1 MMFKDKYMSIF
12 SRPIEATVIILNRFC
27 NSRERVQQTAYCLLR
42 EMFFFFRCS
51 YVRLYE
57 QTKIPLLQKA
67 KRSLILNH
75 I

>member
-42 EMFFFFRCS
+42 EMFFFFGVPM
-51 YVRLYE
+51 YDFMN
-57 QTKIPLLQKA
+57 KQKCPFF
-67 KRSLILNH
+67 KKLNALSS
-75 I
+75 

>member
-42 EMFFFFRCS
+42 EMFFFFGVPM
-51 YVRLYE
+51 YDFMN
-57 QTKIPLLQKA
+57 KQKCPF
-67 KRSLILNH
+67 KKLNALSS
-75 I
+75 

>member
-12 SRPIEATVIILNRFC
+12 SRPIEAIVIILNTFLQLEGKSST
-27 NSRERVQQTAYCLLR
+27 NSLL
-42 EMFFFFRCS
+42 FAAWDVFFRCS

-57 QTKIPLLQKA
+57 QTKMPLLQKA